1 MSSPVFVSNTSQQQ
15 TLLNYFQ
22 STFGTTRTESL
33 LARIDQVVPWSA
45 IEQRI
50 ALSREYAPGGVGR
63 PRVSIV
69 MLIKILFLQ
78 GMYHLSD
85 PEAEDQIRDRMSF
98 QKFLGICR
106 AEDIPDETTLC
117 RFRNELVQK

>member
-1 MSSPVFVSNTSQQQ
+1 MSSLPFIVTSPKQQSF
-15 TLLNYFQ
+15 LNYFQ
-22 STFGTTRTESL
+22 ETLGTTRTESIL
-33 LARIDQVVPWSA
+33 SRIDQVVPWKT

-50 ALSREYAPGGVGR
+50 MLSREYAPGGVGR
-63 PRVSIV
+63 PRVSSI

-106 AEDIPDETTLC
+106 AEDIPDETTIC
-117 RFRNELVQK
+117 RFRNELTEK